1 MTYRHCESLRGQ
13 AANGETCSTPSK
25 KGSFSR
31 KFKEILQ
38 FNKEK
43 ELKTR
48 KEPSPWKPQGER
60 KNIRLERFVQKK
72 A

>member
-1 MTYRHCESLRGQ
+1 MGTVKSLHGQ
-13 AANGETCSTPSK
+13 AAKGETCSTPSK

-48 KEPSPWKPQGER
+48 KQPSPWKPQGER
-60 KNIRLERFVQKK
+60 INISLERFIQKK